1 MLAGAALLI
10 ALGFGLVAPVLPQFA
25 VSFDVSVTAATV
37 VVSAFALTRLLFAP
51 AGGALIVK
59 FGERWIYMAGL
70 VIVALSSLATAFAQN
85 YVQLLI
91 FRGLGGIGSTM
102 FTVSAMGLIVRL
114 APPTARGRASSTY
127 ATAFLMGNIGGPV
140 VGGLLA
146 EFGLRVPFVV
156 YAVMLFAAVAVVWW
170 LLPATGTGSARGQD
184 ASLPMQFA
192 EAIRDSAY
200 RAALAS
206 GFANGWANFGV
217 RVAVLPLFAASL
229 NAGPWVAGMAL
240 AIFAAGNAIAL
251 NVSGRTADAVGRKP
265 LILLG
270 LLVCGVF
277 TAVLGL
283 STSITLMLAVSA
295 LAGVGAGLL
304 NPAQQATIA
313 DVIGND
319 RSGGKV
325 LAGFQMAMDTGAI
338 IGPILAGMLAD
349 RLGYEVAF
357 GISGAIMLLAGVG
370 WLFARETMDR
380 R

>member
-10 ALGFGLVAPVLPQFA
+10 ALGFGLVTPVLPQFA

-51 AGGALIVK
+51 VGGALIVK
-59 FGERWIYMAGL
+59 LGERWIYMSGL
-70 VIVALSSLATAFAQN
+70 VIVAISSLATAFAQS
-85 YVQLLI
+85 YAQLLV

-140 VGGLLA
+140 VGGFLA

-156 YAVMLFAAVAVVWW
+156 YAVMLLAAVAVVWW
-170 LLPATGTGSARGQD
+170 LLPSTSTGSARAQD
-184 ASLPMQFA
+184 ASLPMRFGA
-192 EAIRDSAY
+192 AISDSAY

-217 RVAVLPLFAASL
+217 RVAILPLFAASL
-229 NAGPWVAGMAL
+229 NAGPWVAGVAL
-240 AIFAAGNAIAL
+240 AVFAGGNAIAL
-251 NVSGRTADAVGRKP
+251 NVSGRTADSFGRRP
-265 LILLG
+265 LILIG
-270 LLVCGVF
+270 LLISGVF

-283 STSITLMLAVSA
+283 SDNIAAMLVVSA

-304 NPAQQATIA
+304 NPAQQAAIA
-313 DVIGND
+313 DVIGNE

-338 IGPILAGMLAD
+338 IGPVLAGMLAD
-349 RLGYEVAF
+349 WLGYGAAF
-357 GISGAIMLLAGVG
+357 GLSGIILLLAGVG
-370 WLFARETMDR
+370 WLFARETLDR